1 ALPILSRIPNS
12 IFKCRYNRGNSQYQK
27 QECIKE
33 ILFPKRDVNQQNSN
47 QKSKSTGQNNSIFHL
62 FYGNRSTLNGSI
74 RTNSGFVISSFDS
87 VSVIVG
93 KFDKICNPNV
103 VRIANEKINPSKKP

>member
-1 ALPILSRIPNS
+1 KLLHPTSTLFPYTTLFRS
-12 IFKCRYNRGNSQYQK
+12 
-27 QECIKE
+27 IKE

-47 QKSKSTGQNNSIFHL
+47 QKSKSTGQNNSVFHL

-93 KFDKICNPNV
+93 KIRSEEHTSELQSRENLVC
-103 VRIANEKINPSKKP
+103 R